1 MAHADHAWVRQI
13 VERVRSVSKKMG
25 ADLAI
30 MMDVKGPEIR
40 TGALKQSINLVT
52 GQLVDVTGSA
62 DAKPDGDKVLITSN
76 YPPIIRSVP
85 VGGVVL
91 IDNGLIQLRV
101 LESEIGSSV
110 L

>member
-1 MAHADHAWVRQI
+1 
-13 VERVRSVSKKMG
+13 
-25 ADLAI
+25 I

-40 TGALKQSINLVT
+40 TGALKQSINLTV
-52 GQLVDVTGSA
+52 GQLVDVTGA
-62 DAKPDGDKVLITSN
+62 PDAKQDGDKVLITSN

-101 LESEIGSSV
+101 LDQKGDRLCCKVEQPG